1 MVKLLAVEGAG
12 EQNLIYDE
20 CQKRNH
26 MTNYVTAQ
34 FQSHLH
40 VEGFFFFFSS
50 MCLRSNLSRLPHNC
64 LIY

>member
-40 VEGFFFFFSS
+40 VEGFFFFSKHVFEEQSFSFAS
-50 MCLRSNLSRLPHNC
+50 
-64 LIY
+64 

>member
-40 VEGFFFFFSS
+40 VEGFFFFFFKHVFEEQSFS
-50 MCLRSNLSRLPHNC
+50 FAS
-64 LIY
+64 

>member
-40 VEGFFFFFSS
+40 VEGFFFFFSKHVFEEQS
-50 MCLRSNLSRLPHNC
+50 FSFAS
-64 LIY
+64 